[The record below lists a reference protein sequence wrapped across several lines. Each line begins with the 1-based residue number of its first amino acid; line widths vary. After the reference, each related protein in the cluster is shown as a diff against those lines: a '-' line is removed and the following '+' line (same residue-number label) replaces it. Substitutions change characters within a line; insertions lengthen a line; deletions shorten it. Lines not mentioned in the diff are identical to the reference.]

1 MADLDDDPGPTAPSL
16 RTLADYE
23 RAALPSM
30 SEEARSYI
38 EGGAGDEITLRDNA
52 DAWQRLALRP
62 RMLAGVGDCDL
73 STRLLGVMRP
83 HPVVIAPT
91 AFQRLVHPEGEV
103 GVARAAAA
111 TDTIMCVS
119 TLAST
124 GAAAVA
130 EAIPD
135 QARWFQLYAFVDR
148 GVTRELI
155 QSAAAHGYEALVV
168 TADRPVLG
176 LREREWRSNMRDVSR
191 HGPGGAAA
199 AAAGAAA
206 AGGGAA
212 AAGGGAP
219 AAAGSASEGT
229 PPADYSAL
237 IDPNLRWSDIERFV
251 ADSPLPVLVK
261 GLMTAED
268 AELAIDHGARGVIV
282 SNHGGRQLDTV
293 LSGADALAPI
303 VDAVAGR
310 IDVLVD
316 GGIRRGTDVAKALAL
331 GAGGVL
337 VGRPLTWGLAVDGAD
352 GAQRVIEILL
362 AELHNALALSGCPR
376 VTDLNRSF
384 VTRAPWAGST

>member
-1 MADLDDDPGPTAPSL
+1 MMADLDDDPGTTARPL

-23 RAALPSM
+23 RAALPAM
-30 SEEARSYI
+30 SEQARSYI

-52 DAWQRLALRP
+52 DAWQRLSLRP
-62 RMLAGVGDCDL
+62 RMLTGVGDCDL
-73 STRLLGVMRP
+73 STRLLGVTRP

-103 GVARAAAA
+103 AVARAAKA

-124 GAAAVA
+124 GPAAIA

-168 TADRPVLG
+168 TVDRPVLG

-191 HGPGGAAA
+191 HGPSGAAA
-199 AAAGAAA
+199 AAGLAT
-206 AGGGAA
+206 
-212 AAGGGAP
+212 
-219 AAAGSASEGT
+219 EGM

-237 IDPNLRWSDIERFV
+237 IDANLRWSDIERFV
-251 ADSPLPVLVK
+251 AESPLPLLVK
-261 GLMTAED
+261 GIMTAED
-268 AELAIDHGARGVIV
+268 AQLAIEHGARGVIV

-310 IDVLVD
+310 VDVLVD
-316 GGIRRGTDVAKALAL
+316 GGVRRGTDVVKALAL

-337 VGRPLTWGLAVDGAD
+337 VGRPLTWGLTVGGTE

-384 VTRAPWAGST
+384 VTHAPWAGSNQ

>member
-1 MADLDDDPGPTAPSL
+1 MAADFDDDPARRGSL

-30 SEEARSYI
+30 SEQARSYI

-62 RMLAGVGDCDL
+62 RVLTGVGHCDL
-73 STRLLGVMRP
+73 RTRLLGVMRP

-91 AFQRLVHPEGEV
+91 AFQRLVHPQAEI
-103 GVARAAAA
+103 GVAKAAAA

-119 TLAST
+119 TLSST

-130 EAIPD
+130 AAIPG

-168 TADRPVLG
+168 TVDRPVLG
-176 LREREWRSNMRDVSR
+176 LREREWSSNVRDVSR
-191 HGPGGAAA
+191 HGPTE
-199 AAAGAAA
+199 
-206 AGGGAA
+206 
-212 AAGGGAP
+212 AP
-219 AAAGSASEGT
+219 AAAGGTSPGT
-229 PPADYSAL
+229 PPADYSTL
-237 IDPNLRWSDIERFV
+237 IDPDLRWSDIELF
-251 ADSPLPVLVK
+251 AAESPLPVLVK
-261 GLMTAED
+261 GIMAAQD
-268 AELAIDHGARGVIV
+268 AQLAIEHGAQAVIV

-316 GGIRRGTDVAKALAL
+316 GGIRRGTDVVKALAL
-331 GAGGVL
+331 GAGAVL
-337 VGRPLTWGLAVDGAD
+337 VGRPLTWGLAVGGAE

-362 AELHNALALSGCPR
+362 AEVHNALALSGCPR
-376 VTDLNRSF
+376 VTDLDRSF
-384 VTRAPWAGST
+384 VAPAPWAGQAGSH

>member
-1 MADLDDDPGPTAPSL
+1 MMADHDHDPGPPTHLL
-16 RTLADYE
+16 RTVADYE

-30 SEEARSYI
+30 SDQARSYI
-38 EGGAGDEITLRDNA
+38 DGGAGDEITLRDNA

-62 RMLAGVGDCDL
+62 RVLTGVGESDL
-73 STRLLGVMRP
+73 STRLLGVTRP
-83 HPVVIAPT
+83 HPLVVAPT
-91 AFQRLVHPEGEV
+91 AFQRLVHPDGEV

-111 TDTIMCVS
+111 TGTIMCVS

-148 GVTRELI
+148 GVTRDLI
-155 QSAAAHGYEALVV
+155 QSAAAYGYEALVV
-168 TADRPVLG
+168 TVDRPVLG
-176 LREREWRSNMRDVSR
+176 VREREWRSNVRDVSR
-191 HGPGGAAA
+191 HGPSGAAA
-199 AAAGAAA
+199 AAGPAAAA
-206 AGGGAA
+206 AGDT
-212 AAGGGAP
+212 AG
-219 AAAGSASEGT
+219 GT

-237 IDPNLRWSDIERFV
+237 IDPNLNWSDISRFV
-251 ADSPLPVLVK
+251 SESSLPVLLK
-261 GLMTAED
+261 GIMTAED
-268 AELAIDHGARGVIV
+268 AELAIEHGARGVIV

-293 LSGADALAPI
+293 LSGADALTPI

-316 GGIRRGTDVAKALAL
+316 GGIRRGTDVVKALAL

-337 VGRPLTWGLAVDGAD
+337 VGRPLTWGLAVGGAE

-362 AELHNALALSGCPR
+362 AELHTALALSGCPR

-384 VTRAPWAGST
+384 VTRAPWAGSK